1 MDDCVQKYQ
10 KVYNFLKRV
19 LSQERYEGIR
29 LVEPCIVVARGFNK
43 VFKYAVLGDEMLYVT
58 ENPPKSS
65 KDINMTID
73 LSSITLVDVVSV
85 LLDLVD

>member
-1 MDDCVQKYQ
+1 MEDCAQKYQ

-29 LVEPCIVVARGFNK
+29 LVEPCVLVAPGFNK
-43 VFKYAVLGDEMLYVT
+43 VFKYAVLGDEMLYIT

-65 KDINMTID
+65 KDINMAID
-73 LSSITLVDVVSV
+73 LSTITSVDVVSV
-85 LLDLVD
+85 